1 MFVVELVPAPLES
14 EQSPD
19 RRWYRVLRTQ
29 AIAGGFKLPPF
40 VDEVELGFKEE
51 HGRWICYGSL
61 LTLSTEITTRRLQDV
76 SVSTLADRV
85 RREIIESWAPTVTAS
100 PPRRGS
106 RGPAVEFYRQILDLY
121 REAVARYPRR
131 PIAWMLDDGL
141 PVDARPTSSSRQEQL
156 ETIRRWVR
164 RGKAVEQK
172 LGVRVVDYYDPIAL
186 ALGSDPDSHR
196 RRDDKTG

>member
-40 VDEVELGFKEE
+40 VDEVHLGFKEE

-61 LTLSTEITTRRLQDV
+61 LTLSTEITTRRLLDV

-85 RREIIESWAPTVTAS
+85 RREFIESWAPTVTAS

-106 RGPAVEFYRQILDLY
+106 KTPARDFYRQIFALY
-121 REAVARYPRR
+121 REAIQRHPRR
-131 PIAWMLDDGL
+131 PIAWMLDEGL
-141 PVDARPTSSSRQEQL
+141 PPAARPPSSHRTDQL

-164 RGKAVEQK
+164 KGRAEQPK
-172 LGVRVVDYYDPIAL
+172 KGARFLGYYDPIAL
-186 ALGSDPDSHR
+186 ALGGDPDSEQEE
-196 RRDDKTG
+196 T